1 MLRVRVLEAEP
12 ALAELSLD
20 VVDLHAEQVHRA
32 HRVDEALDAVD
43 LEHHVAGSHVLLDA
57 RLYWNPEHP
66 PPTTATRRPEPCRPS
81 RSMVSLTMAEALSV
95 SLTGAGGS
103 DWVCVGGFRFSVEV
117 SMTAVYIRMRVKN

>member
-1 MLRVRVLEAEP
+1 MSP
-12 ALAELSLD
+12 ARTSF
-20 VVDLHAEQVHRA
+20 
-32 HRVDEALDAVD
+32 
-43 LEHHVAGSHVLLDA
+43 SIS

-103 DWVCVGGFRFSVEV
+103 DWVCVGGVRV
-117 SMTAVYIRMRVKN
+117 SGEGFIAGGYLGARPKLGVQRKPPAGPHEFA